1 MWQHACVLTCAAMG
15 CCQMQKA
22 TTLSGTLV
30 ADRPYGGY
38 ASPQSNGL
46 ACSFFDR
53 CCEDGSVATA
63 FTNLRPAVIHR
74 DLDMDNIMVDLQAQ
88 AVTGM
93 VDFGDTMIMPP
104 YYDLAAMYAR
114 LFPMPGRLFRHV
126 LKGYAETA
134 PAPTGAKPGT
144 AVHEGAVNMCTVLDL
159 APRAV
164 RRKARGGRVDE
175 AMVVVKAIIAQSTA
189 GPQTI
194 QHGSGGEEHK

>member
-1 MWQHACVLTCAAMG
+1 
-15 CCQMQKA
+15 
-22 TTLSGTLV
+22 
-30 ADRPYGGY
+30 
-38 ASPQSNGL
+38 
-46 ACSFFDR
+46 
-53 CCEDGSVATA
+53 
-63 FTNLRPAVIHR
+63 
-74 DLDMDNIMVDLQAQ
+74 MDNIMVDLQAQ

-93 VDFGDTMIMPP
+93 VDFGDIMIMPP

-159 APRAV
+159 APRAA

>member
-1 MWQHACVLTCAAMG
+1 M
-15 CCQMQKA
+15 
-22 TTLSGTLV
+22 
-30 ADRPYGGY
+30 
-38 ASPQSNGL
+38 
-46 ACSFFDR
+46 
-53 CCEDGSVATA
+53 ATA
-63 FTNLRPAVIHR
+63 FTNLRPAVTHR

-93 VDFGDTMIMPP
+93 VDFGDIMIMPP